1 MTPVSKSAIQVNI
14 DGIIQLSDTY
24 NLTDNVLDFDEYL
37 EEGSQVEVTMYGI
50 VDVAGSDNQIQ
61 YSSSGSFD
69 SSANLTFDPAT
80 NTLTANKVTVT
91 DGPLT
96 INGSTISVTNGV
108 SAGIF
113 NLGTPNITIGAT
125 SSNVIIGSSSGN
137 TILKGTVLATEF
149 ASNRA
154 SIEISST
161 TQIDSFPVTKYRTA
175 KYIVSAESD
184 AGYQSLEVLLIHDGS
199 DSYITTYGAI
209 GTVTD
214 DDIVTLSSNVDSG
227 YVCLYATDIYP
238 NTSVNLLSTYVK
250 I

>member
-1 MTPVSKSAIQVNI
+1 
-14 DGIIQLSDTY
+14 
-24 NLTDNVLDFDEYL
+24 
-37 EEGSQVEVTMYGI
+37 
-50 VDVAGSDNQIQ
+50 
-61 YSSSGSFD
+61 
-69 SSANLTFDPAT
+69 
-80 NTLTANKVTVT
+80 
-91 DGPLT
+91 LT
-96 INGSTISVTNGV
+96 ISGSTISVTAGV

-113 NLGTPNITIGAT
+113 NLGTPNITMGST

-137 TILKGTVLATEF
+137 IVLKGTVLATEF

-154 SIEISST
+154 AVAISSA
-161 TQIDSFPVTKYRTA
+161 TQIDSFPTTKYRTA
-175 KYIVSAESD
+175 KYVVSAESD

-214 DDIVTLSSNVDSG
+214 DDIVTLSSNVVSG

-238 NTSVNLLSTYVK
+238 NTSVNLLSTYVN